1 MANTVVGIR
10 FKRVGKKYYFNPGDF
25 DLKMYDKC
33 VVETIRGYEM
43 GEVIE
48 DIKEVEDSELI
59 STLKPVHRVAT
70 EKDIKQYEQNLTD
83 TPKALERC
91 SFHIRKNK
99 LEMKL
104 LGCEYTLDRTKLII
118 YFNAE
123 GRIDFRELVKDL
135 ANEFR
140 LRIELRQVGTRDGAK
155 FLGGIG
161 PCGYLLCC
169 NTFLGDFE
177 TVSIKMAKNQN
188 LSLNPVNISGLC
200 GKLLCCIKFENETYK
215 ENRKILPKINSQ
227 VLTTEGKARVLAVNV
242 IDKSVRVNSAEDG
255 IVSIKVEDLV
265 KIFEYD
271 KKSPPKPQNPPKA
284 KGIAKPQSG
293 VKEESTPKVSNVPK
307 VNEAQKSEN
316 KPKEQIVPKNQNT
329 SKPKV
334 NDTQKVQTTTNVNNE
349 SKPEGSN
356 TPKEQIDSKPQG
368 E

>member
-1 MANTVVGIR
+1 
-10 FKRVGKKYYFNPGDF
+10 
-25 DLKMYDKC
+25 MYDKV
-33 VVETIRGYEM
+33 VVETVRGFEM

-48 DIKEVEDSELI
+48 GIKEVDDKDLI
-59 STLKPVHRVAT
+59 AALKPVQRKAT
-70 EKDIKQYEQNLTD
+70 EQDIKNYEKNIAD
-83 TPKALERC
+83 IPNALERC
-91 SFHIRKNK
+91 NVHIKKNK

-123 GRIDFRELVKDL
+123 GRVDFRELVKDL

-200 GKLLCCIKFENETYK
+200 GKLLCCIKYENDTYT
-215 ENRKILPKINSQ
+215 EHRRQLPKQGSM
-227 VLTTEGKARVLAVNV
+227 VLTKDDGKAKVIAVNV
-242 IDKSVRVNSAEDG
+242 IDKSVRVQTQEDG
-255 IVSIKVEDLV
+255 IKSFKVDEL
-265 KIFEYD
+265 KRIFDYD
-271 KKSPPKPQNPPKA
+271 KK
-284 KGIAKPQSG
+284 
-293 VKEESTPKVSNVPK
+293 TPKK
-307 VNEAQKSEN
+307 
-316 KPKEQIVPKNQNT
+316 
-329 SKPKV
+329 
-334 NDTQKVQTTTNVNNE
+334 D
-349 SKPEGSN
+349 
-356 TPKEQIDSKPQG
+356 G

>member
-10 FKRVGKKYYFNPGDF
+10 FKAVGKKYYFDPKDF
-25 DLKMYDKC
+25 DLKMYDRV
-33 VVETIRGYEM
+33 VVETVRGFEM

-48 DIKEVEDSELI
+48 GIKEVQDEELI
-59 STLKPVHRVAT
+59 SALKPVQRIAT
-70 EKDIKQYEQNLTD
+70 PDDINNYERNIAD
-83 TPKALERC
+83 IPKALERC
-91 SFHIRKNK
+91 KVHIRKNK

-123 GRIDFRELVKDL
+123 GRVDFRELVKDL

-169 NTFLGDFE
+169 NTFLGDFD

-200 GKLLCCIKFENETYK
+200 GKLLCCIKYENDTYT
-215 ENRKILPKINSQ
+215 EHRKLLPKINSI
-227 VLTTEGKARVLAVNV
+227 VITEDGKAKVIAVNV
-242 IDKSVRVNSAEDG
+242 IDKSVRVLTEGDG
-255 IVSIKVEDLV
+255 IKSYNVEDLK
-265 KIFEYD
+265 KIYDYD
-271 KKSPPKPQNPPKA
+271 KKKPPK
-284 KGIAKPQSG
+284 
-293 VKEESTPKVSNVPK
+293 
-307 VNEAQKSEN
+307 
-316 KPKEQIVPKNQNT
+316 
-329 SKPKV
+329 
-334 NDTQKVQTTTNVNNE
+334 
-349 SKPEGSN
+349 
-356 TPKEQIDSKPQG
+356 G

>member
-10 FKRVGKKYYFNPGDF
+10 FKAVGKKYYFDPKDF
-25 DLKMYDKC
+25 DLKMYDKV
-33 VVETIRGYEM
+33 VVETVRGFEL

-48 DIKEVEDSELI
+48 AIKEVRDDELI
-59 STLKPVHRVAT
+59 SALKPVQRIAT
-70 EKDIKQYEQNLTD
+70 EEDITNHEKNVAD
-83 TPKALERC
+83 IPDALERTKK
-91 SFHIRKNK
+91 HVKKNK

-123 GRIDFRELVKDL
+123 GRVDFRELVKDL

-169 NTFLGDFE
+169 NTFLGDFD

-200 GKLLCCIKFENETYK
+200 GKLLCCIKYENDTYT
-215 ENRKILPKINSQ
+215 ENRKVLPKMHSMVMTN
-227 VLTTEGKARVLAVNV
+227 EGKAKVIGVNI
-242 IDKSVRVNSAEDG
+242 IDKSVRVETKENG
-255 IVSIKVEDLV
+255 IQSYNVEDLV
-265 KIFEYD
+265 RIFEYD
-271 KKSPPKPQNPPKA
+271 KK
-284 KGIAKPQSG
+284 
-293 VKEESTPKVSNVPK
+293 VKES
-307 VNEAQKSEN
+307 
-316 KPKEQIVPKNQNT
+316 
-329 SKPKV
+329 
-334 NDTQKVQTTTNVNNE
+334 
-349 SKPEGSN
+349 
-356 TPKEQIDSKPQG
+356 G

>member
-10 FKRVGKKYYFNPGDF
+10 FKAVGKKYYFDPKDF
-25 DLKMYDKC
+25 DLKMYDKV
-33 VVETIRGYEM
+33 VVETVRGYEM

-48 DIKEVEDSELI
+48 GIKEVMDDELI
-59 STLKPVHRVAT
+59 SALKPVYRVAT
-70 EKDIKQYEQNLTD
+70 PEDIKNYEKNIAD
-83 TPKALERC
+83 IPNALGRC
-91 SFHIRKNK
+91 KTHIKKNK

-123 GRIDFRELVKDL
+123 GRVDFRELVKDL

-169 NTFLGDFE
+169 NTFLGDFD

-200 GKLLCCIKFENETYK
+200 GKLLCCIKYENDTYT
-215 ENRKILPKINSQ
+215 EHRKQLPKINST
-227 VLTTEGKARVLAVNV
+227 VITEDGKGRVIAANV
-242 IDKSVRVNSAEDG
+242 IDKSVRVLTEGEG
-255 IVSIKVEDLV
+255 IKSYKVEDLK

-271 KKSPPKPQNPPKA
+271 KKTPPK
-284 KGIAKPQSG
+284 
-293 VKEESTPKVSNVPK
+293 
-307 VNEAQKSEN
+307 
-316 KPKEQIVPKNQNT
+316 
-329 SKPKV
+329 
-334 NDTQKVQTTTNVNNE
+334 
-349 SKPEGSN
+349 
-356 TPKEQIDSKPQG
+356 G

>member
-10 FKRVGKKYYFNPGDF
+10 FKAVGKKYYFDPKDF
-25 DLKMYDKC
+25 DLKMYDKV
-33 VVETIRGYEM
+33 VVETVRGYEM

-48 DIKEVEDSELI
+48 GVKEVLDEELI
-59 STLKPVHRVAT
+59 SALKPVHRIAT
-70 EKDIKQYEQNLTD
+70 PQDIKNYEKNINDIPT
-83 TPKALERC
+83 ALERC
-91 SFHIRKNK
+91 KVHIKKNK

-123 GRIDFRELVKDL
+123 GRVDFRELVKDL

-169 NTFLGDFE
+169 NTFLGDFD

-200 GKLLCCIKFENETYK
+200 GKLLCCIKYENDTYI
-215 ENRKILPKINSQ
+215 EHRKQLPKINSI
-227 VLTTEGKARVLAVNV
+227 VITEDGKAKVIAVNV
-242 IDKSVRVNSAEDG
+242 IDKSVRVLTEGDG
-255 IVSIKVEDLV
+255 IKSYNVEDLK
-265 KIFEYD
+265 KIYDYD
-271 KKSPPKPQNPPKA
+271 KKKA
-284 KGIAKPQSG
+284 
-293 VKEESTPKVSNVPK
+293 
-307 VNEAQKSEN
+307 
-316 KPKEQIVPKNQNT
+316 
-329 SKPKV
+329 
-334 NDTQKVQTTTNVNNE
+334 
-349 SKPEGSN
+349 
-356 TPKEQIDSKPQG
+356 PQG

>member
-10 FKRVGKKYYFNPGDF
+10 FKAVGKKYYFDPKDF
-25 DLKMYDKC
+25 DLKMYDQV
-33 VVETIRGYEM
+33 VVETVRGYEM

-48 DIKEVEDSELI
+48 GIKEVSDTELI
-59 STLKPVHRVAT
+59 SALKPVFRIAT
-70 EKDIKQYEQNLTD
+70 EDDIKNYEKNIAD
-83 TPKALERC
+83 IPKALERC
-91 SFHIRKNK
+91 KAHINKNK
-99 LEMKL
+99 LDMKL

-123 GRIDFRELVKDL
+123 GRVDFRELVKDL

-200 GKLLCCIKFENETYK
+200 GKLLCCIKFENDTYT
-215 ENRKILPKINSQ
+215 EHRKQLPKMNST
-227 VLTTEGKARVLAVNV
+227 VMTEFGKAKVLSVNV
-242 IDKSVRVNSAEDG
+242 IDKSVRCLTQEDG
-255 IVSIKVEDLV
+255 VKILKVEELT
-265 KIFEYD
+265 KIFEFD
-271 KKSPPKPQNPPKA
+271 KKT
-284 KGIAKPQSG
+284 I
-293 VKEESTPKVSNVPK
+293 
-307 VNEAQKSEN
+307 
-316 KPKEQIVPKNQNT
+316 
-329 SKPKV
+329 
-334 NDTQKVQTTTNVNNE
+334 
-349 SKPEGSN
+349 
-356 TPKEQIDSKPQG
+356 PQG